1 MYVAVV
7 AVLVAGGDALLR
19 GAAPGLGFRGRR
31 SRLRAVVETAP
42 SPVSTR
48 RRSLHEAVDVAQE
61 GEVDVGDGH
70 RLYYQVR
77 NGNASLPLALFLH
90 GGPGAGC
97 APNHARFF
105 DPTKWRVCLVDQRG
119 CGRST
124 YPGASPLVDND
135 TPRLVRDLEALRAV
149 VAPGGEPWG
158 CVLGGSSVRRSSA
171 FAAA

>member
-77 NGNASLPLALFLH
+77 NGNASLPLVLFLH

-97 APNHARFF
+97 APG
-105 DPTKWRVCLVDQRG
+105 PPWRKR
-119 CGRST
+119 
-124 YPGASPLVDND
+124 AS
-135 TPRLVRDLEALRAV
+135 
-149 VAPGGEPWG
+149 
-158 CVLGGSSVRRSSA
+158 GSDA
-171 FAAA
+171 FPFRTW